1 MGMMIRRAV
10 KRIREA
16 ESATAPKEAVNNP
29 DVQKVQEQSSVTT
42 KRGRKGKR

>member
-10 KRIREA
+10 KRIREK
-16 ESATAPKEAVNNP
+16 ESATAPKEAVRNP
-29 DVQKVQEQSSVTT
+29 DEQKTQEQSNTA

>member
-10 KRIREA
+10 KRIRDK
-16 ESATAPKEAVNNP
+16 ESAAAPKKAVRNP
-29 DVQKVQEQSSVTT
+29 DEQKVQEQSSVS

>member
-10 KRIREA
+10 KRIRDK
-16 ESATAPKEAVNNP
+16 ESAAAPKEVVSNS
-29 DVQKVQEQSSVTT
+29 VEQKVEQTPA